1 MFAMTKLV
9 EHTIALSVPNLFMQ
23 QFVQIKLMMMKDM
36 DARFCVLNAVT
47 LQVMHD
53 IHNMSSVSVI
63 LY

>member
-9 EHTIALSVPNLFMQ
+9 KHTIALSVPNLFMQ
-23 QFVQIKLMMMKDM
+23 QFVQIKLMMKDM
-36 DARFCVLNAVT
+36 DARFCALNAVT